1 MAIIVISHQMGAGGP
16 EIGTALAQRLGYR
29 YVNQE
34 LLLDA
39 ARRYGLA
46 EEKLSHL
53 EESKP
58 TLFER
63 FDTETRHHITVLQT
77 TQFEFAETDNA
88 VLMRGGGQWLLR
100 GVPHA
105 LRVRLVA
112 PFEHRV
118 KQWIKRTAEM
128 TGETPNQRA
137 ATDFVRR
144 DDSEKA
150 GRMRY
155 LYEVDIADPM
165 LYELIINTEKL
176 QHEAVVDVLERLAR
190 LLGGDRGVGGA
201 LGSFGDAE
209 LEGPALAAP
218 HDAERDGLAHL
229 RVRREALE
237 VVVVLDRRAVERDD
251 HVVLDQAR
259 YGGGSPRIDAGDHR
273 ALRVVQAERLRQLCR
288 ERLHRGADPAARDL
302 AAIDKLAPYPLEP
315 VGGNRKPDALARR
328 DDRGVDP
335 DDLSA
340 QVHERPARVTGI
352 DRPVRLNEILVGRDA
367 AAGSSRRA
375 YDADR
380 HRLVEAERV
389 ADRDRPLTNAELVRV
404 SERGHGE
411 RRRRLEEDDGEV
423 SLRVRTDDPPAGL
436 LL

>member
-1 MAIIVISHQMGAGGP
+1 VAIIVICAQMGGGGH
-16 EIGTALAQRLGYR
+16 EIGTALAQGLGYR

-34 LLLDA
+34 LLRGA

-112 PFEHRV
+112 PFDHRV

-155 LYEVDIADPM
+155 RYEVDIAHPT

-176 QHEAVVDVLERLAR
+176 RYDAVVDIPERLVIRPDITTPKDGR
-190 LLGGDRGVGGA
+190 L
-201 LGSFGDAE
+201 
-209 LEGPALAAP
+209 
-218 HDAERDGLAHL
+218 
-229 RVRREALE
+229 
-237 VVVVLDRRAVERDD
+237 
-251 HVVLDQAR
+251 
-259 YGGGSPRIDAGDHR
+259 
-273 ALRVVQAERLRQLCR
+273 
-288 ERLHRGADPAARDL
+288 
-302 AAIDKLAPYPLEP
+302 
-315 VGGNRKPDALARR
+315 
-328 DDRGVDP
+328 
-335 DDLSA
+335 
-340 QVHERPARVTGI
+340 
-352 DRPVRLNEILVGRDA
+352 
-367 AAGSSRRA
+367 
-375 YDADR
+375 
-380 HRLVEAERV
+380 
-389 ADRDRPLTNAELVRV
+389 
-404 SERGHGE
+404 
-411 RRRRLEEDDGEV
+411 
-423 SLRVRTDDPPAGL
+423 
-436 LL
+436 